1 MDQVIVKS
9 IMAIAK
15 HMQLEVLLEGI
26 ENEPQLNYLNK
37 EYCQFSQGYYF
48 SKPLPTELIEF

>member
-1 MDQVIVKS
+1 
-9 IMAIAK
+9 MAIAK